1 LVQSSTSRVRVD
13 FSLKREV
20 FFVVIGAILGAITM
34 VVPITFLYIGLGL
47 PYYLTWMAFG
57 HVIGVYSPSSSIIAG
72 IAIHLITAISIG
84 IAVGVFL
91 YKTGILNISKISNGL
106 FYGLLAGS
114 IVFVVF
120 FIPVYQFILAPE
132 ITRTMAAMKV
142 STSSQGKEYA
152 TTTSTPQY
160 QYANNITT
168 SPGKLYPTI
177 ITTSTPQY
185 QYANNIMVV
194 MIVWLLIHLVFGI
207 VLGGVSSSIS
217 IRFGSRYRC
226 TKCDISFSRIDSLQ
240 KHIQHVHG
248 TTPIQLKRILILG
261 GGFGGIEV
269 LRQLQKAFQDDVGV
283 DITLVSRDNFF
294 LFTPMLPEVSSGMIE
309 TRHILTPIRTFCKRA
324 KFYEASVESIDLKN
338 KHVVIAHTIGRQ
350 TYPINYRSHTLK
362 YDYLVLALG
371 DKTNFYGMTEV
382 ANNALTIK
390 SIGDAIVLR
399 NHIISMLEQADIEH
413 EDLKLKRSLMT
424 FVIVGGG
431 FSGVEVAGELN
442 DFVRESIEH
451 FYHNLDRMDARVIL
465 VNSGY
470 RILPEVT
477 EDLAQFALQQLRK
490 NGVEV
495 MLNTRLVGAASDS
508 VKLNNGSL
516 ISCNTLIWAGGALPD
531 DKLIGSLS
539 CDHDKTGRIVA
550 NKYLEINGYEN
561 GAFVIG
567 DCACV
572 TDPHTGSPYPPTAQH
587 ALRQARVVTRNI
599 ILTINGKTNDKKRIF
614 DYKTKGVMALI
625 GRRNGV
631 GILLGHKVHG
641 FTAWFLWRS
650 YYLGNLPTVEKKL
663 RVTVDWFIDLFFK
676 RDVTRLKTFSEEKFM
691 NSSVNQP
698 TIQPS
703 SEN

>member
-1 LVQSSTSRVRVD
+1 MKMTRNSQAIFRVD
-13 FSLKREV
+13 FSLRREV
-20 FFVVIGAILGAITM
+20 FFVVIGAILGAVTM
-34 VVPITFLYIGLGL
+34 VVPITFLYTGLGL

-57 HVIGVYSPSSSIIAG
+57 HVIGVYSSPSSIIAG
-72 IAIHLITAISIG
+72 IAIHMITAISIG
-84 IAVGVFL
+84 VAVGVFL
-91 YKTGILNISKISNGL
+91 YKTGILNISKLSNGL
-106 FYGLLAGS
+106 LYGLLAGS

-132 ITRTMAAMKV
+132 ITRTISAVKV
-142 STSSQGKEYA
+142 TTTSQGKEYA
-152 TTTSTPQY
+152 TTT
-160 QYANNITT
+160 IT
-168 SPGKLYPTI
+168 
-177 ITTSTPQY
+177 TTSTPQY
-185 QYANNIMVV
+185 HYANNFTVV
-194 MIVWLLIHLVFGI
+194 MIVWLLIHLVFGT

-226 TKCDISFSRIDSLQ
+226 AKCDISFSRIDSLQ
-240 KHIQHVHG
+240 KHIQLVHG

-269 LRQLQKAFQDDVGV
+269 LRQLQKAFQDNVDV

-309 TRHILTPIRTFCKRA
+309 TRHILTPVRTFCNRA
-324 KFYEASVESIDLKN
+324 KFYEADVDAIDLKN
-338 KHVVIAHTIGRQ
+338 KHVVIAHAIGKQ
-350 TYPINYRSHTLK
+350 TRSHTLK

-371 DKTNFYGMTEV
+371 GKTNFFGMTEV

-413 EDLKLKRSLMT
+413 EDIELRRSLMT

-451 FYHNLDRMDARVIL
+451 FYHNLDRIDARVIL
-465 VNSGY
+465 VNSGD

-495 MLNTRLVGAASDS
+495 MLNTRLIGATQDM
-508 VKLNNGSL
+508 VKLNNDNL

-531 DKLIGSLS
+531 KLIGSLP
-539 CDHDKTGRIVA
+539 CDHDTSGRIVA

-561 GAFVIG
+561 SAFVVG

-587 ALRQARVVTRNI
+587 ALRQAKVATKNI
-599 ILTINGKTNDKKRIF
+599 IFAINGKPNDGKIIF

-625 GRRNGV
+625 GKRNGV

-641 FTAWFLWRS
+641 FTAWWLWRL
-650 YYLGNLPTVEKKL
+650 YYLGILPTTEKKL
-663 RVTVDWFIDLFFK
+663 RVTVDWIIDLFFK
-676 RDVTRLKTFSEEKFM
+676 RDVTRLKTFTEED
-691 NSSVNQP
+691 SVKAS
-698 TIQPS
+698 TEILR
-703 SEN
+703 

>member
-1 LVQSSTSRVRVD
+1 
-13 FSLKREV
+13 
-20 FFVVIGAILGAITM
+20 M
-34 VVPITFLYIGLGL
+34 VVPITFLYTGLGL

-57 HVIGVYSPSSSIIAG
+57 HVIGVYSSPSSIIAG
-72 IAIHLITAISIG
+72 IAIHMITAISIG

-91 YKTGILNISKISNGL
+91 YKTGILNISKLSNGL
-106 FYGLLAGS
+106 LYGLLAGS

-132 ITRTMAAMKV
+132 ITRTVAAVKV
-142 STSSQGKEYA
+142 TTTSQGKEYA
-152 TTTSTPQY
+152 TTTITTTSTPQY
-160 QYANNITT
+160 QYANNFTV
-168 SPGKLYPTI
+168 
-177 ITTSTPQY
+177 
-185 QYANNIMVV
+185 IM
-194 MIVWLLIHLVFGI
+194 IGWLLIHLVFGT
-207 VLGGVSSSIS
+207 VLGGISSSIS

-226 TKCDISFSRIDSLQ
+226 AKCDISFSRIDSLQ
-240 KHIQHVHG
+240 KHIQLVHG
-248 TTPIQLKRILILG
+248 KTPIQLKRILILG
-261 GGFGGIEV
+261 GGFAGIEV
-269 LRQLQKAFQDDVGV
+269 LRQLQKAFQDDVSI

-324 KFYEASVESIDLKN
+324 KFYEADVDAIDLKN
-338 KHVVIAHTIGRQ
+338 KHVVIAHAIGKQ
-350 TYPINYRSHTLK
+350 TRSHTLK

-371 DKTNFYGMTEV
+371 GKTNFFGMTEV
-382 ANNALTIK
+382 ASNALTIK

-413 EDLKLKRSLMT
+413 EDIELRRSLMT

-451 FYHNLDRMDARVIL
+451 FYHNLDRIDARVIL
-465 VNSGY
+465 VNSGD

-495 MLNTRLVGAASDS
+495 MLNTRLIGATQDM
-508 VKLNNGSL
+508 VKLNNDSL
-516 ISCNTLIWAGGALPD
+516 ISCNTLIWAGGVLPD
-531 DKLIGSLS
+531 AKLIGSLP
-539 CDHDKTGRIVA
+539 CDHDKSGRIVA

-561 GAFVIG
+561 GAFVVG

-572 TDPHTGSPYPPTAQH
+572 TDPHTGSPYPPAAQH
-587 ALRQARVVTRNI
+587 ALRQAKVATKNI
-599 ILTINGKTNDKKRIF
+599 IFAINGKPNNKKIIF

-625 GRRNGV
+625 GKRNGV

-641 FTAWFLWRS
+641 FTAWWLWRL
-650 YYLGNLPTVEKKL
+650 YYLGNLPTAEKKL
-663 RVTVDWFIDLFFK
+663 RVTVDWIIDLFFK
-676 RDVTRLKTFSEEKFM
+676 RDVTRLKTFTEE
-691 NSSVNQP
+691 SSVEAS
-698 TIQPS
+698 TKILR
-703 SEN
+703 